1 MQMQNNTPA
10 VKKKRSSFRKPWE
23 LYILLL
29 PAMTYTF
36 IFHYLPMYGV
46 QIAFKNYQTGKGIWG
61 SSWVGLQH
69 FRRFLSYPA
78 FWEMIRN
85 TLSITLYSLAT
96 FPLAIIFALLINELT
111 NLGFKKTVQMVSYAP
126 HFLSTVVVCGMLLL
140 FLDRGSGLFNTVRA
154 LFGKEAIPFISIP
167 SLFSTIYVWSGVWQG
182 IGWGTILYISALS
195 GVSPELIEAAK
206 IDGATKLQI
215 IRHINIPWILPTVVI
230 VFIMSTGGLLSV
242 GFEKIFLLQNPLN
255 LEASRVLATYTYE
268 VGIQGGQF
276 SYSSA
281 IGFFNMITNAI
292 IVTLVNF
299 IAKKVSGTGLF

>member
-1 MQMQNNTPA
+1 M
-10 VKKKRSSFRKPWE
+10 SS
-23 LYILLL
+23 
-29 PAMTYTF
+29 
-36 IFHYLPMYGV
+36 
-46 QIAFKNYQTGKGIWG
+46 
-61 SSWVGLQH
+61 
-69 FRRFLSYPA
+69 
-78 FWEMIRN
+78 
-85 TLSITLYSLAT
+85 
-96 FPLAIIFALLINELT
+96 
-111 NLGFKKTVQMVSYAP
+111 
-126 HFLSTVVVCGMLLL
+126 
-140 FLDRGSGLFNTVRA
+140 
-154 LFGKEAIPFISIP
+154 
-167 SLFSTIYVWSGVWQG
+167 
-182 IGWGTILYISALS
+182 LS

-206 IDGATKLQI
+206 IDGATKIQI

-281 IGFFNMITNAI
+281 IGFVNMITNAI